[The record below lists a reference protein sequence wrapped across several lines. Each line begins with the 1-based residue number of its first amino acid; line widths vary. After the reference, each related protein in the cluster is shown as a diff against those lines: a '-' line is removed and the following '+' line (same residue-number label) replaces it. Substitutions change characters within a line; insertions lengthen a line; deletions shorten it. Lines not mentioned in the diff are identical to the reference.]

1 MINWLAGQEHT
12 LEPPPV
18 RELPVV
24 EIFGP
29 TLQGEGSLVGQRTMF
44 VRFGYCDGAGR
55 SGWCRWC
62 DSMEAVNPVNKDKW
76 VSMTPQAIANA
87 LVAKS
92 LKTGCRDVTFTGG
105 NPLLHELDPLLYI
118 LSKDK
123 EPWMKNVETQGTIFK
138 PWLYG
143 IDIVHVSPK
152 PPSAGTWSQKAFID
166 FMDKLLANPFREG
179 QEINLKIVV
188 NPERDDDYTF
198 ARTLANQYSGI
209 VNDIYLSAL
218 SDTETTLW
226 RLSTTTRQLA
236 EKVIADPE
244 MPDVKVGFQFHKF
257 LWGDVKGV

>member
-1 MINWLAGQEHT
+1 MLPNRLGLTSKQPFKTEVFPRSWNSSSCGKHLTPVRQWTSVMINWLAGQEHT

-143 IDIVHVSPK
+143 IDIVNVRSR
-152 PPSAGTWSQKAFID
+152 SRQAGAQ
-166 FMDKLLANPFREG
+166 R
-179 QEINLKIVV
+179 
-188 NPERDDDYTF
+188 
-198 ARTLANQYSGI
+198 NQS
-209 VNDIYLSAL
+209 
-218 SDTETTLW
+218 
-226 RLSTTTRQLA
+226 LSTRL
-236 EKVIADPE
+236 
-244 MPDVKVGFQFHKF
+244 
-257 LWGDVKGV
+257 